1 MQPNEPFYPQALTA
15 LQQSR
20 LFGALDN
27 TIHRKLLENFKTVIW
42 KKSETIDH
50 EIGQK
55 YCHFIIEGRLKITQ
69 VDPDTGRTIAPFLL
83 SVGDIFDVFSLLD
96 GKEHVVFP
104 IALDQVT
111 ALYLPLEEARQC
123 LYEHPELNKQFLPY
137 LGKMMRRLENF
148 AADLVFHDTT
158 TRLANLI
165 LRHTHP
171 CHDPHNGHSEVKLIN
186 DLSHESLAEM
196 IGSVRSVVSSQMH
209 KLKEENIIFSK
220 RGHLAVEDFE
230 KLLQKIDRFHCK
242 EKKT

>member
-1 MQPNEPFYPQALTA
+1 MRKEDPFYQEAYSALK
-15 LQQSR
+15 SSK
-20 LFGALDN
+20 LFGVLDDVTTHELLDN
-27 TIHRKLLENFKTVIW
+27 FKIVHW

-55 YCHFIIEGRLKITQ
+55 YCHFIVKGRLKITQ

-83 SVGDIFDVFSLLD
+83 SSGDIFDVFALLD
-96 GKEHVVFP
+96 GEEHVVFP

-111 ALYLPLEEARQC
+111 ALYLPLEEARKC
-123 LYEHPELNKQFLPY
+123 LCEHPEFNKQFLPY
-137 LGKMMRRLENF
+137 LGSMMRQLENF
-148 AADLVFHDTT
+148 SSSLVFHDTT

-171 CHDPHNGHSEVKLIN
+171 QKDPEDGHCKVDLIN
-186 DLSHESLAEM
+186 NLSHESLAEM

-220 RGHLAVEDFE
+220 RGHLAVKNFE
-230 KLLQKIDRFHCK
+230 KLLHKIDHFPCK
-242 EKKT
+242 EK